1 MDVIISVLSA
11 IAGYLLG
18 AISFSRILTHFLIP
32 DINLEDVHLPNPDGT
47 QGERLLT
54 IGANTASI
62 KLGPRVGCAIGI
74 LDILKAFVPTL
85 IVKTL
90 YPNEYYFLLTSL
102 FAVIGHN
109 WPIYYR
115 FKGGGGMSPALGGF
129 LAVDWI
135 GTLIA
140 NFLGMLI
147 GFSII
152 RDLFFAYVG
161 WTLIMIPY
169 LWITTKSPVYA
180 LYALLVNLSF
190 YLALIPEIKRYLEA
204 RKRGETNMQQGM
216 EVTPMGREMLKI
228 ARTLGFFKEKKA
240 G

>member
-140 NFLGMLI
+140 NFFGMLI

-180 LYALLVNLSF
+180 IYALLVNLSF

-228 ARTLGFFKEKKA
+228 ARALGFFKEKKA

>member
-11 IAGYLLG
+11 IVGYLLG

-32 DINLEDVHLPNPDGT
+32 EIDLEDVHLPNPDGT

-62 KLGPRVGCAIGI
+62 KLGSRVGCAIGI
-74 LDILKAFVPTL
+74 LDILKAFIPTL

-115 FKGGGGMSPALGGF
+115 FKGGGGMSPTLGGF

-140 NFLGMLI
+140 NLLGMLI
-147 GFSII
+147 GFSIV

-228 ARTLGFFKEKKA
+228 ARALGFFKEKKA